1 MQLKIGYQTFVVGA
15 TIFLYD
21 VRVQR
26 KVYADAAGSLERD
39 RAAAWRALIT
49 ANARVLEKIERAL
62 AEAELPPLGW
72 YDVLLELS
80 GSADGRLR
88 MHELAR
94 AVVLSR
100 SGLTRLVDRL
110 EGAGLLRREPD
121 PADRRGSYA
130 AITEDGREVL
140 RRMWPVYAAGIAEHF
155 GRHLTDEEARV
166 VASTLGRVAD
176 AARIR

>member
-1 MQLKIGYQTFVVGA
+1 MFVVRA

-21 VRVQR
+21 DHVEKR
-26 KVYADAAGSLERD
+26 VYADVGGRLDRD
-39 RAAAWRALIT
+39 RAAAWRGLIT
-49 ANARVLEKIERAL
+49 ANALVLEKIERSL
-62 AEAELPPLGW
+62 VEAGLPPLGW

-80 GSADGRLR
+80 GAPAGRLR

-110 EGAGLLRREPD
+110 EEAGLLRREPD

-130 AITEDGREVL
+130 AIKDEGRAML
-140 RRMWPVYAAGIAEHF
+140 RRMWPVYAVGIAEHF
-155 GRHLTDEEARV
+155 GKHLNDDEARSIAV
-166 VASTLGRVAD
+166 SLGRVAD
-176 AARIR
+176 AVRFR

>member
-1 MQLKIGYQTFVVGA
+1 MEE
-15 TIFLYD
+15 
-21 VRVQR
+21 R
-26 KVYADAAGSLERD
+26 VYADVGGILDQD

-49 ANARVLEKIERAL
+49 ANALVLEKIERAL
-62 AEAELPPLGW
+62 AEARLPPLGW

-80 GSADGRLR
+80 GAPVGRLR

-110 EGAGLLRREPD
+110 QGAGLLRREPD

-130 AITEDGREVL
+130 AITEDGRAML

-155 GRHLTDEEARV
+155 GRHLTDEETRV
-166 VASTLGRVAD
+166 IASALGRVAD
-176 AARIR
+176 AGRARAEG

>member
-1 MQLKIGYQTFVVGA
+1 MVVRA

-21 VRVQR
+21 GLMEEE
-26 KVYADAAGSLERD
+26 VYADVAGNLEQGH
-39 RAAAWRALIT
+39 AAAWRALIT
-49 ANARVLEKIERAL
+49 SNALVLEKIERAL
-62 AEAELPPLGW
+62 VEAGLPPLSW

-80 GSADGRLR
+80 GAPDGRLR
-88 MHELAR
+88 MSELAR

-110 EGAGLLRREPD
+110 EGAGLLGREPD
-121 PADRRGSYA
+121 PTDRRGSYA
-130 AITEDGREVL
+130 VITAEGRTML

-166 VASTLGRVAD
+166 IASALGRVAG
-176 AARIR
+176 AARPH

>member
-1 MQLKIGYQTFVVGA
+1 MEE
-15 TIFLYD
+15 
-21 VRVQR
+21 
-26 KVYADAAGSLERD
+26 KVYGGGVGGLDQGHT
-39 RAAAWRALIT
+39 AAWRALIT
-49 ANARVLEKIERAL
+49 SNALVLEKIERAL
-62 AEAELPPLGW
+62 AEADLPPLGW

-80 GSADGRLR
+80 GAPDGRLR

-110 EGAGLLRREPD
+110 ERAGLLGREPD

-130 AITEDGREVL
+130 TISDEGREML

-155 GRHLTDEEARV
+155 ARHLTDEEARV
-166 VASTLGRVAD
+166 VTEALGRVA
-176 AARIR
+176 AAGRRC

>member
-1 MQLKIGYQTFVVGA
+1 MRA

-21 VRVQR
+21 GLVEE
-26 KVYADAAGSLERD
+26 KVYADVAGGLEGG
-39 RAAAWRALIT
+39 RATAWRALIT
-49 ANARVLEKIERAL
+49 ANALVLEKIERAL
-62 AEAELPPLGW
+62 AEAGLPPLGH

-80 GSADGRLR
+80 GAPDGRLR

-110 EGAGLLRREPD
+110 EGAGLLGREPD
-121 PADRRGSYA
+121 PSDRRGSYA
-130 AITEDGREVL
+130 AITEDGRATL
-140 RRMWPVYAAGIAEHF
+140 RRMWPVYAAGIGEHF

-166 VASTLGRVAD
+166 VASALGRVAD
-176 AARIR
+176 AARPR